1 MVSGVIILLFIKY
14 FKVMRGIKVG
24 GKLKGKSTV
33 IKSLNNNMVLV
44 KNNGIEKILLS
55 KGIGFNRK
63 LGDII
68 CEDIR
73 VDKIFSIEDQQNQQ
87 SLKEVY
93 SRVDGEFVAV
103 CEEAIAEICEDLHEE
118 LNESIHIGLIDHLAL
133 AMKRLKKKEEIIN
146 PFIVEIETLYNVE
159 FEMAKKIIKKIQR
172 KYKVRFPKGE
182 VGFIA
187 LHIHS
192 ARQGRN
198 LSNTIKYSYIANRI
212 IEHIEYSFN
221 AKINKKSL
229 DYARFLSHIRFTME
243 RILTN
248 ISLKNDLIG
257 VIKSSYP
264 KSYKIA
270 EESSNIIEEALDK
283 KVIEDEIAYIAMHI
297 ERFRVSLNK

>member
-1 MVSGVIILLFIKY
+1 M
-14 FKVMRGIKVG
+14 G

-33 IKSLNNNMVLV
+33 IKALNNNMVLV

-63 LGDII
+63 SDDII
-68 CEDIR
+68 SEDIKI
-73 VDKIFSIEDQQNQQ
+73 DKIFSIEDEQNQEN
-87 SLKEVY
+87 LKEVY

-103 CEEAIAEICEDLHEE
+103 CEEAIAEICEELDEE

-133 AMKRLKKKEEIIN
+133 AMKRLKNKEEISN

-172 KYKVRFPKGE
+172 KYKIKFPKGE
-182 VGFIA
+182 VGFIT

-192 ARQGRN
+192 ARHGRK
-198 LSNTIKYSYIANRI
+198 LSNTIKYSYLANRI
-212 IEHIEYSFN
+212 VGHIEHRFN

-243 RILTN
+243 RILTDT
-248 ISLKNDLIG
+248 LLRNDLIDA
-257 VIKSSYP
+257 IKSSYP
-264 KSYKIA
+264 ESYKIA
-270 EESSNIIEEALDK
+270 EESAKIIEEILDK

-297 ERFRVSLNK
+297 ERFRISLCK